1 MREQVVQQQQAGQQ
15 QQEATAVVKEVWEGL
30 ERLDWNSSIWSGEF
44 IFLSDLK
51 KFLEKLALEPGIW
64 LGRYE
69 GNLYQQQVKRQ
80 QQQQLAGIPH

>member
-1 MREQVVQQQQAGQQ
+1 MREQVIQQ
-15 QQEATAVVKEVWEGL
+15 QQEATEAVTAVVKEVWEGL

-51 KFLEKLALEPGIW
+51 KFLEKWALEPGIR

-69 GNLYQQQVKRQ
+69 GNLYQQQVK
-80 QQQQLAGIPH
+80 

>member
-1 MREQVVQQQQAGQQ
+1 MREQVFQQQQAGKQ
-15 QQEATAVVKEVWEGL
+15 QQEATEAATAVVKEVWEGL

-51 KFLEKLALEPGIW
+51 KFLEKWALEPGIR

-69 GNLYQQQVKRQ
+69 RNLYQQQVK
-80 QQQQLAGIPH
+80 